1 MIFQTV
7 LTNGGRVSIQSTIE
21 TNLASMSPSLARVA
35 TAIQERPRLAI
46 EMTINELADAT
57 DTSVASVVRFCR
69 AIGLSGY
76 PALRMA
82 LASELGAE
90 AAQFVGAAEFGTDI
104 KASDSLQD
112 VAAKLATLDV
122 LAIQET
128 LGNLDFDALA
138 GAVAAIDGA
147 QRVLMYGVGA
157 SQFVAEDL
165 AHKLLRIGRN
175 VQVFSDPH
183 EAVAVASLAVPGAV
197 AIGFSHT
204 GTTLETV
211 HFLEVA
217 HASGAPTI
225 AITSN
230 AESKLGRLADHALI
244 TAVRESSFRA
254 GAMVS
259 RLAQLA
265 VVDCLFVGVAQQ
277 RFDEALVAL
286 ERTRAATKRLRTPET
301 AKKPSA

>member
-1 MIFQTV
+1 M
-7 LTNGGRVSIQSTIE
+7 SIQSTIE
-21 TNLASMSPSLARVA
+21 TNLVSMSPSLARVA
-35 TAIQERPRLAI
+35 RAIQENPRRAI
-46 EMTINELADAT
+46 EMTINELADET
-57 DTSVASVVRFCR
+57 NTSVASVVRFCR

-82 LASELGAE
+82 LATELGAE
-90 AAQFVGAAEFGTDI
+90 AAQFVGAAGFGTDI
-104 KASDSLQD
+104 KAEDSLQD
-112 VAAKLATLDV
+112 VAAKLAALDV

-128 LGNLDFDALA
+128 LGNLDFNALER
-138 GAVAAIDGA
+138 AVDAIDSA

-183 EAVAVASLAVPGAV
+183 EAVAVAALAVPGAV
-197 AIGFSHT
+197 AVGFSHT

-217 HASGAPTI
+217 HEAGAPTI

-230 AESKLGRLADHALI
+230 VESSLGRLADYPLI

-265 VVDCLFVGVAQQ
+265 VVDCLFVGVAQR
-277 RFDEALVAL
+277 RFDDAVVAL
-286 ERTRAATKRLRTPET
+286 ERTRSATLKLRG
-301 AKKPSA
+301 A